1 MNGKMT
7 KRSFNQ
13 EYIYSYLLI
22 FLFLLLFP
30 ALQAQEKEGRIKGRV
45 YNEANNEGVPFATV
59 VIVGTTTGAMTD
71 FDGNFTFTG
80 IEPGYIELKASSV
93 GFETYVSNSFLVTRD
108 KAVSIDLPLKEM
120 VVGIGDVVVKPSPF
134 RKRLESPVSVRII
147 GIEEIEKNPG
157 GNRDISK
164 VIQSFPGVASTPA
177 FRNDVIVRGGGPNE
191 NKFYLDEIEI
201 PYLNHFSTQGAS
213 GGPIGIINVDF
224 IKELNFYSGA
234 FPASRG
240 NAMSS
245 VLSFRQIDGNDEKFK
260 FRATVGASDLGLTID
275 GPTGENSTLIMS
287 ARRSYLQF
295 LFGVIGLPF
304 LPTYNDFQ
312 FKHKT
317 KISDKGELTVLGIG
331 ALDDFELNREA
342 DDTEYQR
349 YILDFI
355 PVQKQ
360 YSYTIGVKYKHF
372 RDNGYDTWVLSR
384 NYLNNLQYKYAGN
397 VEIDSLKIFDYKSGE
412 GENKFRFESNRQ
424 YENGLKLEY
433 GVSYENALYRNS
445 TFQKL
450 FIGSSVQTID
460 YDASIR
466 LNKYGAFGQ
475 VSKSFL
481 GNGLVLS
488 FGIRADGIDY
498 TDNMANPLNNLSPR
512 FSLSYNFNEL
522 FSFNFNTGRFVQPP
536 PYTTMG
542 YADED
547 GTLINKENGL
557 RYIKSDHIVAGFE
570 YLPDEAIQITLEGF
584 YKKYSDYPYSVRDSI
599 PLASRSADFGTFG
612 DEEVLSISEGRA
624 YGIELLGRLKNFKAT
639 NLVFSYTLVRS
650 EFKGPGTGYIPT
662 SWDNKHLLNLTA
674 TRKFK
679 NNWEAGIKWRFIGGS
694 PYTPWD
700 LEKSSNMMAWDVRG
714 RGYLDFARY
723 NSERLKAFH
732 QLDIRVDKSFFFDRW
747 TLMLYADVQ
756 NVYNFKADQPPILV
770 RETDE
775 NNQALPDPEDPDK
788 YLIKFINGEA
798 GTVLPTVGI
807 IIEF

>member
-1 MNGKMT
+1 
-7 KRSFNQ
+7 
-13 EYIYSYLLI
+13 
-22 FLFLLLFP
+22 
-30 ALQAQEKEGRIKGRV
+30 
-45 YNEANNEGVPFATV
+45 
-59 VIVGTTTGAMTD
+59 
-71 FDGNFTFTG
+71 
-80 IEPGYIELKASSV
+80 ASSV
-93 GFETYVSNSFLVTRD
+93 GFEAYVSNAFLVTRD
-108 KAVSIDLPLKEM
+108 RAVSIDLPLKEM

-134 RKRLESPVSVRII
+134 RKKLESPVSVRII
-147 GIEEIEKNPG
+147 GIQEIEKNPG

-177 FRNDVIVRGGGPNE
+177 YRNDVIVRGGGPNE
-191 NKFYLDEIEI
+191 NSFYLDEIEI

-213 GGPIGIINVDF
+213 GGPVGIINVDF

-245 VLSFRQIDGNDEKFK
+245 VLSFRQIDGNDERMKY
-260 FRATVGASDLGLTID
+260 RATVGASDLGLTID
-275 GPTGENSTLIMS
+275 GPTGENSSLIMS

-295 LFGVIGLPF
+295 LFSAIGLPF

-349 YILDFI
+349 YILDYI

-360 YSYTIGVKYKHF
+360 YSYTFGIKYKHF
-372 RDNGYDTWVLSR
+372 RDNGYDTWILSR

-397 VEIDSLKIFDYKSGE
+397 EEIDSLKVFDYKSGE
-412 GENKFRFESNRQ
+412 GENKFRFERNLQ
-424 YENGLKLEY
+424 YENGMRLEF

-450 FIGSSVQTID
+450 FIGSSVQTIN
-460 YDASIR
+460 YDSSIR
-466 LNKYGAFGQ
+466 LNQYGAFGQ
-475 VSKSFL
+475 VSKSFF
-481 GNGLVLS
+481 GNGLILS
-488 FGIRADGIDY
+488 LGIRADGLDY

-512 FSLSYNFNEL
+512 FSLSYNISEL
-522 FSFNFNTGRFVQPP
+522 FSFNFNTGRYVQLP

-547 GTLINKENGL
+547 GTFVNRENGL
-557 RYIKSDHIVAGFE
+557 RYIRSDHIVAGFE
-570 YLPDEAIQITLEGF
+570 YLPDEAIQLTLEGF
-584 YKKYSDYPYSVRDSI
+584 YKRYSDYPYSVRDSI

-612 DEEVLSISEGRA
+612 DEEVLSVSEGRA
-624 YGIELLGRLKNFKAT
+624 YGIELLGRLKNFRGS
-639 NLVFSYTLVRS
+639 NLVLSYTLVRS

-662 SWDNKHLLNLTA
+662 SWDNKHLFNLTA

-679 NNWEAGIKWRFIGGS
+679 NNWEAGVKWRFIGGS

-714 RGYLDFARY
+714 RGYLDFAVY

-732 QLDIRVDKSFFFDRW
+732 QLDIRIDKSFFFDRW

-756 NVYNFKADQPPILV
+756 NVYNFQADQPPILV

-775 NNQALPDPEDPDK
+775 NNIPLTDPENPEK
-788 YLIKFINGEA
+788 YLLKFIDGGVGN
-798 GTVLPTVGI
+798 VLPTVGI

>member
-1 MNGKMT
+1 MIGEMT
-7 KRSFNQ
+7 KRTFILK
-13 EYIYSYLLI
+13 YIYSYLLI
-22 FLFLLLFP
+22 MLLLTLFP
-30 ALQAQEKEGRIKGRV
+30 AIQAQEKEGRIKGRV
-45 YNEANNEGVPFATV
+45 YNEATNEGVPFATV

-134 RKRLESPVSVRII
+134 RKKLESPVSVRII
-147 GIEEIEKNPG
+147 GIQEIEKNPG

-275 GPTGENSTLIMS
+275 GPTGKNSTLIMS

-424 YENGLKLEY
+424 YENGLRLEY

-450 FIGSSVQTID
+450 FIDTSVQTID

-679 NNWEAGIKWRFIGGS
+679 NNWEAGLKWRFIGGS

-775 NNQALPDPEDPDK
+775 NNQALPDPENPDK